1 MELLRALAAL
11 IDPPAAVP
19 DRLVELLELPARPD
33 VAAHTDLFTFEL
45 PPYASVYVGDQG
57 MLGGQARDRVAGF
70 FRALSVTPPTEP
82 DHLAVLLHAAADLAD
97 AETRA
102 PTRDTLARHRQ
113 ARTALLREHLLPWL
127 PAYLDTVAATA
138 AEPYPTWAELLTD
151 TIQRHVA
158 ELDPGHDPPAHL
170 TATTS
175 LPDPRTHSPDDFV
188 TTLLVPA
195 RTGMILTRSTL
206 ARAAHELDI
215 GLRIG
220 ERRYVLGHLL
230 DQAPAPLLAWLA
242 ERATHTA
249 ERHATTLAWAGPSAA
264 CWHERATATAALLA
278 SLADDAAGATAA
290 PTPT

>member
-11 IDPPAAVP
+11 LDPPAAVP

-45 PPYASVYVGDQG
+45 PPYASVYLGEQG
-57 MLGGQARDRVAGF
+57 MLGGHARDRVAGF
-70 FRALSVTPPTEP
+70 FRALSVTPPAEP

-102 PTRDTLARHRQ
+102 PTRDALARHRQ
-113 ARTALLREHLLPWL
+113 ARTALLREHLLSWL
-127 PAYLDTVAATA
+127 PAYLDAVAATA
-138 AEPYPTWAELLTD
+138 AEPYQTWAELLAHTL
-151 TIQRHVA
+151 QRHA
-158 ELDPGHDPPAHL
+158 DELGPGDDAPAHL

-175 LPDPRTHSPDDFV
+175 LPDPRTHDPGDFV
-188 TTLLVPA
+188 AALLVPA
-195 RTGMILTRSTL
+195 RTGTVITRATL

-242 ERATHTA
+242 ERAA
-249 ERHATTLAWAGPSAA
+249 DAAGRHATTLAWAGPSAA
-264 CWHERATATAALLA
+264 CWHDRATATAALLA
-278 SLADDAAGATAA
+278 DLADDAARATAA